1 MLLLVKENFCFL
13 KTHRMN
19 DRKQQK
25 DLKKQKKLEKFIKK
39 QSKAQK
45 IESKK
50 NLKLQISQQESIAR
64 TPEGELKDVHQIMK
78 TYDPVQVEEGWY
90 SWWEKKGFFKSEI
103 LKKYR
108 NDVREPYVMALPP
121 PNVTGKLHI
130 GHAMMVAIE
139 DAVARYK
146 RMQGFEVLFV
156 PGCDHAGIAT
166 QTVVEKKLYKERKL
180 TRYDLGREKFVDMV
194 WKWKEKYGNTIIDQ
208 IKRMG
213 TSVDMSRYVFTL
225 DKKVSDGVIEA
236 FVQLYEKKLIYRESK
251 LINWCSKLS
260 TALSDLEVD
269 HKSVKPFT
277 KLQADGK
284 KYVFGVLYAIK
295 YPLADKGSSEVND
308 YIEIATTR
316 PETIIGDTALCVNPM
331 DKRAQ
336 YLKGKVAINPITEE
350 VIPIIF
356 DEYADMEFGSG
367 ALKITPAHDFNDY
380 DLAKKQNLAI
390 KNVFNESNEVCV
402 EGNFYKMK
410 RFYARIKV
418 LELLKDAGL
427 FVSETGYEQTLP
439 ICSRSG
445 DILEPL
451 LKKQWWLNCK
461 EMAKKAI
468 EAVESNKL
476 RIVPDIAVKNWNYWL
491 SNIRDWCLSR
501 QLWWGHQIPA
511 YQVFKGSKSVGW
523 IVARTKDEAK
533 KKAEATYGLNTE
545 EYVLRQDED
554 VLDTW
559 FSSGLWPFVI
569 LGWPAATDDFSRFF
583 PNSILETGSDILFFW
598 VARMVMLSV
607 ELTGKV
613 PFNTILLHGIV
624 RDANGRKMSKSLG
637 NVIDPLYV
645 IEGIELDELAKSV
658 TSTKLEPR
666 EVKTALE
673 GQKKDFPM
681 GIPRCGS
688 DALRFTLCSYTS
700 GMKDVNLNIL
710 RADGYRKF
718 CNKLWNA
725 FKFVLRAV
733 ESTKISSDDIAKF
746 EKSLLVV
753 QAGTKYVDTNHEYTK
768 DNSAVEKLED
778 RELFIE
784 IASKMADESVS
795 ERNASGKLFVKTLN
809 EVETD
814 PGHGI
819 GALSIS
825 ETESDFF
832 SAPHV
837 IKWLYGK
844 REAMIEEFISSM
856 EAFNFM
862 SATQCVHQFAL
873 YMYCDVFIEV
883 VKQCTQTEYVAAL
896 VLVFRDIILLLHPFM
911 PFITEELFQRLRI
924 LNILDLL
931 ESVTVERLPK
941 CLNRGFTDHFS
952 QIINICKSVRSIMD
966 SNNLKSADVQFNDK
980 NALRFK
986 KEMKALCR
994 NVRTFEY
1001 VEKVQGRYID
1011 QVGQIKFSILP
1022 EDRSVVSDTGSSSEA
1037 GY

>member
-1 MLLLVKENFCFL
+1 MG
-13 KTHRMN
+13 

-25 DLKKQKKLEKFIKK
+25 ELKKQKKLEKFIKK
-39 QSKAQK
+39 QSKAQQT
-45 IESKK
+45 ECKK
-50 NLKLQISQQESIAR
+50 NIKLQISQQDAITR
-64 TPEGELKDVHQIMK
+64 TPEGELKNVNQAMGA
-78 TYDPVQVEEGWY
+78 YDPMQVEEGWY
-90 SWWEKKGFFKSEI
+90 SWWDKKGFFKPEI
-103 LKKYR
+103 LKKHR
-108 NDVREPYVMALPP
+108 DDVREPYVMALPP

-139 DAVARYK
+139 DAIARYK

-166 QTVVEKKLYKERKL
+166 QTVVEKKLYKEKRL
-180 TRYDLGREKFVDMV
+180 TRYDLGREKFIDMV
-194 WKWKEKYGNTIIDQ
+194 WKWKEKYGDTIIEQ
-208 IKRMG
+208 IKRLG
-213 TSVDMSRYVFTL
+213 TSVDMGRYVFTL
-225 DKKVSDGVIEA
+225 DKKVNEGVIEA
-236 FVQLYEKKLIYRESK
+236 FVQLYERKLIYRESK

-269 HKSVKPFT
+269 HKPVKPFT
-277 KLQADGK
+277 KLQVDGK

-295 YPLADKGSSEVND
+295 YPLADKGSAEIND
-308 YIEIATTR
+308 YVEIATTR

-336 YLKGKVAINPITEE
+336 YLRTKVAINPITKE

-356 DEYADMEFGSG
+356 DEYAEMEFGTG
-367 ALKITPAHDFNDY
+367 VVKITPAHDFNDY
-380 DLAKKQNLAI
+380 DLAKKHGLAV
-390 KNVFNESNEVCV
+390 KNVLNENNEVCV
-402 EGNFYKMK
+402 EGSFYKMK

-418 LELLKDAGL
+418 LEYLRSTGL

-445 DILEPL
+445 DVLEPH
-451 LKKQWWLNCK
+451 LKKQWWLDCK
-461 EMAKKAI
+461 GMARKAI
-468 EAVESNKL
+468 EAVESKEL
-476 RIVPDIAVKNWNYWL
+476 KIVPDIAIKNWNYWL

-511 YQVFKGSKSVGW
+511 YEVLKDGESAGW
-523 IVARTKDEAK
+523 VVARTKDEAK
-533 KKAEATYGLNTE
+533 HKAETTFKLQTGD
-545 EYVLRQDED
+545 YVLRQDED

-569 LGWPAATDDFSRFF
+569 LGWPAATDDFARYF

-598 VARMVMLSV
+598 VARMVMLSL

-645 IEGIELDELAKSV
+645 IEGVQLDELAKSI
-658 TSTKLEPR
+658 TATNLDPKEI
-666 EVKTALE
+666 KAALE
-673 GQKKDFPM
+673 GQRKDFPM

-725 FKFVLRAV
+725 FKFVLKAV
-733 ESTKISSDDIAKF
+733 ESTKLSTDDIDEF
-746 EKSLLVV
+746 EKSFLKS
-753 QAGTKYVDTNHEYTK
+753 QKRADADRGPDR
-768 DNSAVEKLED
+768 SAADSLED
-778 RELFIE
+778 RELFVE
-784 IASKMADESVS
+784 ISSGVNERSVS
-795 ERNASGKLFVKTLN
+795 KTDVSDKLFVKTFN
-809 EVETD
+809 KVEPELEHSVKT
-814 PGHGI
+814 
-819 GALSIS
+819 LSIS
-825 ETESDFF
+825 ENGLS
-832 SAPHV
+832 SVRCV
-837 IKWLYGK
+837 IEWLYGK

-856 EAFNFM
+856 DTFNFM
-862 SATQCVHQFAL
+862 SATQCIHQFAL
-873 YMYCDVFIEV
+873 YTYCDVFIEV

-911 PFITEELFQRLRI
+911 PFITEELFQRLRALRI
-924 LNILDLL
+924 LNLL
-931 ESVTVERLPK
+931 ESITVERLP
-941 CLNRGFTDHFS
+941 RRFDHEFTDSFS
-952 QIINICKSVRSIMD
+952 QITSICRSVRSIMD

-980 NALRFK
+980 NTLCFE
-986 KEMKALCR
+986 KEMRALCR
-994 NVRTFEY
+994 NVRSFEY
-1001 VEKVQGRYID
+1001 VEEVQGRYID
-1011 QVGQIKFSILP
+1011 QVGPVKFSILP
-1022 EDRSVVSDTGSSSEA
+1022 EDKSVISDTASSSETE
-1037 GY
+1037 Y